1 MLQIKKKAEL
11 IQCKYNLSF
20 LFRKKGSGKDYILQ
34 KQKTS
39 SIILRSPKHFNIGK
53 QKITN
58 LNFKTPN
65 LSYFGASNF
74 FLPTIFSSSRSL
86 YKIAVRFVKTTPVL
100 GIGSVRVSVKAKF
113 KLMWLE
119 I

>member
-11 IQCKYNLSF
+11 IQCKYNLKF
-20 LFRKKGSGKDYILQ
+20 LFRKSGSGKDYILQ
-34 KQKTS
+34 KQKTTS
-39 SIILRSPKHFNIGK
+39 VILRSPKHFNIGK

-58 LNFKTPN
+58 LNFKTPS
-65 LSYFGASNF
+65 LSYFGSS
-74 FLPTIFSSSRSL
+74 LVYMTSLVKFSTPL

-100 GIGSVRVSVKAKF
+100 GITSIRVSVRAKF